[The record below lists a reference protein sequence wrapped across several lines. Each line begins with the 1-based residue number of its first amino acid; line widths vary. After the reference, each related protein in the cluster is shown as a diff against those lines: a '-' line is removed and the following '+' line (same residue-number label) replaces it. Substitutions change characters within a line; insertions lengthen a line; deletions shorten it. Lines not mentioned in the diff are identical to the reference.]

1 MRSLI
6 FLIINIIFALPHAIT
21 SYFIDTGMMKGTS
34 QTENAYM
41 SAVLIVWLVYSYI
54 FTYIKEFI
62 RFLFNRK
69 GNISELFNKIMNW
82 VYCIAS
88 VGFLFLINR
97 SRELGVIGD
106 SVCVIVIIFDLILVN
121 IKSNKINENGFFDDL
136 LNQEKGTYDKALLKK
151 EHKKQRKSAIFG
163 AIFGVLSVIVLLIS
177 RYGVYEFIS
186 KKTGD
191 NEIGIF
197 GAIVSIIVFT
207 IVYGKI
213 FNKISISR
221 FFKNVEKTVKK
232 YWIIVDV
239 SANAFKIFTL
249 LSYSITLLLV
259 FRFNPI
265 LSLFVILGVK
275 WINYFIIC
283 GGFDPDYKPTSF
295 SYSSDSIGNWRTNNS
310 TNDKKDWGFSTVT
323 RFDEKGNY
331 AGSAT
336 TYNIGGMQFTDVKN
350 KDGKIEGS
358 ATSFEVGG
366 VQHTIYK
373 DR

>member
-6 FLIINIIFALPHAIT
+6 FLIINLIFAFPHAIT

-41 SAVLIVWLVYSYI
+41 SAVLIVWLIYSYI

-88 VGFLFLINR
+88 VGFLFFINR
-97 SRELGVIGD
+97 SRELGVVGD
-106 SVCVIVIIFDLILVN
+106 SVCIIVIIFDLILVN
-121 IKSNKINENGFFDDL
+121 IKSKKINENGFFDDL
-136 LNQEKGTYDKALLKK
+136 LKQEKRTYDKTLLKK
-151 EHKKQRKSAIFG
+151 EHKKQIKSATFG
-163 AIFGVLSVIVLLIS
+163 AIFGIFSAIVLLIS
-177 RYGVYEFIS
+177 KYVVYEFIS
-186 KKTGD
+186 NKTGD

-197 GAIVSIIVFT
+197 GAIVAIIVLT

-213 FNKISISR
+213 FNKINISR
-221 FFKNVEKTVKK
+221 FLKNTEKAVTE
-232 YWIIVDV
+232 YWVIVDI
-239 SANAFKIFTL
+239 SANAFKIFTII
-249 LSYSITLLLV
+249 SYSITLLLV
-259 FRFNPI
+259 FKFYPI

-275 WINYFIIC
+275 WINHFIIW
-283 GGFDPDYKPTSF
+283 GGFDPDYKPSSI
-295 SYSSDSIGNWRTNNS
+295 SYSSDSIGNWMTNNS
-310 TNDKKDWGFSTVT
+310 NNNEKNWGFSTVT

-350 KDGKIEGS
+350 KEGKIEGS

-366 VQHTIYK
+366 VKHTIYK
-373 DR
+373 DH